1 MMNTAPTTTP
11 AARTFDFSR
20 DFAEAI
26 ADYLRSLSPRART
39 RTVDVGDVVWAFEE
53 HAKVIAANPDTI
65 VRTRLVGGFVANSY
79 IGKADADRVEIETD
93 ASGRTT
99 YSVSRTW
106 AEKRAYGKGDE
117 IRTWLVTAA
126 GGLKRAA

>member
-1 MMNTAPTTTP
+1 MTTTTNT
-11 AARTFDFSR
+11 ARTFDFSR

-26 ADYLRSLSPRART
+26 ADYLRALSPRART
-39 RTVDVGDVVWAFEE
+39 RIVDAGDIVWALEE
-53 HAKVIAANPDTI
+53 HARVIAANPDTI

-79 IGKADADRVEIETD
+79 VGKADADRIEVETD

-99 YSVSRTW
+99 YNVSRTW
-106 AEKRAYGKGDE
+106 AEKRSYGKGDE

>member
-1 MMNTAPTTTP
+1 MMTTSTT
-11 AARTFDFSR
+11 RTFTFAR

-26 ADYLRSLSPRART
+26 VDHLRVLSPRART
-39 RTVDVGDVVWAFEE
+39 RTVDVGDVVWALDE
-53 HAKVIAANPDTI
+53 HAKVIAANPNTI

-79 IGKADADRVEIETD
+79 EGKADADRVEIETD
-93 ASGRTT
+93 AAGRTT
-99 YSVSRTW
+99 YSVTRTW

>member
-1 MMNTAPTTTP
+1 MTDTT
-11 AARTFDFSR
+11 RTFTAAR

-26 ADYLRSLSPRART
+26 VDYLRALSPRART
-39 RTVDVGDVVWAFEE
+39 RTVDIGDVVWAFEE
-53 HAKVIAANPDTI
+53 HARVVAANPDTI

-79 IGKADADRVEIETD
+79 VGKADSDRVEIETD
-93 ASGRTT
+93 AAGRTT
-99 YSVSRTW
+99 YSVTRTW

-126 GGLKRAA
+126 GGMKRAA

>member
-1 MMNTAPTTTP
+1 MTTTNDAP

-20 DFAEAI
+20 DFAEI
-26 ADYLRSLSPRART
+26 ITDYLRSLSPRART

-79 IGKADADRVEIETD
+79 VGKADADRVEIETD
-93 ASGRTT
+93 ANGRTT
-99 YSVSRTW
+99 YSVTRTW

-126 GGLKRAA
+126 GWLKRAA

>member
-1 MMNTAPTTTP
+1 MTTTSTTS
-11 AARTFDFSR
+11 TFTFAR

-26 ADYLRSLSPRART
+26 VDYLRALSPRART
-39 RTVDVGDVVWAFEE
+39 RTVDIGDVVWSFEK
-53 HAKVIAANPDTI
+53 HAKVIAANPNTI

-79 IGKADADRVEIETD
+79 VGKADSDCVEIETD
-93 ASGRTT
+93 TAGRTT
-99 YSVSRTW
+99 YSVTRTW

>member
-1 MMNTAPTTTP
+1 MTTMTDTTC
-11 AARTFDFSR
+11 TFTFAR

-26 ADYLRSLSPRART
+26 VDYLRALSPRART
-39 RTVDVGDVVWAFEE
+39 RTVGIGDVVRAFDE
-53 HAKVIAANPDTI
+53 HARIIAANPNTI

-79 IGKADADRVEIETD
+79 MGKADADRVEIETD
-93 ASGRTT
+93 AAGRTT
-99 YSVSRTW
+99 YSVTRTW

-117 IRTWLVTAA
+117 IRTWLVTSA